1 MVRPPKKSIP
11 IETRRP
17 VQKNTAILS
26 KMCSLELGKKSKKK
40 EKKEIT
46 QLNIIFYPFAPPA
59 LLGRFVPFLVGRVT
73 PSA

>member
-26 KMCSLELGKKSKKK
+26 KMCSLELGKKSKKRK
-40 EKKEIT
+40 RKK
-46 QLNIIFYPFAPPA
+46 
-59 LLGRFVPFLVGRVT
+59 
-73 PSA
+73 